1 MGIKETLLVKSLR
14 QLLTITACL
23 SHSNYRKPHI
33 QEEVIRM
40 TINLPYVEVTSE
52 KLQHI
57 LRSHKIRSTFFT
69 ENTLL
74 KLFCKPKD

>member
-1 MGIKETLLVKSLR
+1 
-14 QLLTITACL
+14 
-23 SHSNYRKPHI
+23 
-33 QEEVIRM
+33 M

-74 KLFCKPKD
+74 KLLCKPKDWVAAEDQNNIVY